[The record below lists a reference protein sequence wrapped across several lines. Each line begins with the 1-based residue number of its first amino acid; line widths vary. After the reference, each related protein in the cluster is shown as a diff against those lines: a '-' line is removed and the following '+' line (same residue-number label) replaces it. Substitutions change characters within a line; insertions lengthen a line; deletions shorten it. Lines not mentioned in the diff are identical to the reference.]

1 MNIKIG
7 PKLDQES
14 MQSLTVVTVLLSPYI
29 QMELGEQSQYLLFN
43 TVIKFTL
50 AHIEGHQKQLLYL
63 EAPYS
68 SHGTHFYKIILSI
81 NKYTEVSE

>member
-7 PKLDQES
+7 PKSDQES
-14 MQSLTVVTVLLSPYI
+14 MQSLTVVTVLLSLYI
-29 QMELGEQSQYLLFN
+29 QVELDQQSQYLLFN
-43 TVIKFTL
+43 TVINFTL

-81 NKYTEVSE
+81 NKYKKVSG